1 MSNDTAKQTLFRFV
15 SLRNPQLTETKH
27 RNLGFIFRPDGVIGD
42 FDLAMDSAVETKKN
56 ECLTKSGY

>member
-27 RNLGFIFRPDGVIGD
+27 RNLGFIFRPDGVIGY
-42 FDLAMDSAVETKKN
+42 FDNVINTKNQQNKN
-56 ECLTKSGY
+56 